1 MKNAAAPPRLA
12 LWLLDR
18 LSGWGDDYGAAGDY
32 EEYYRAVVAE
42 LGIRRARREIWKQV
56 VAAFPGHV
64 KNTLIWSNVMI
75 KNYFRI
81 AVRNLWKYK
90 GYSFI
95 NIAGLSAGMACCL
108 LIFLYVSQELSYDKY
123 HPGRERIF
131 RVAEEIKS
139 KTNTRVFAAAGF
151 PVGPAVKAEYPEVE
165 ASARAFLRVNRLIE
179 YGERKFYEPRVFFID
194 EDLFKILALPL
205 VEGDP
210 RTVLSRPDTAVL
222 TRDMAR
228 KYFGGEPAVGKTVKY
243 DGQKLLEI
251 TGVLENTPS
260 ATHFRYDWL
269 VSLETLRDVMSRE
282 FENWYGTMAYTYVKL
297 RPGAAAGEFGRRISG
312 LAERHVGDRLKAAGQ
327 EYRYFL
333 QPVTDIHLRSKLLY
347 EIEPAGNANALSLL
361 SAAAVFILAIAGMN
375 FVSLATA
382 RSTRRAREVGLR
394 KVVGAGHRQLVA
406 QLLGE
411 SVFLSALA
419 VLGAVLLT
427 GLVLGF
433 FNQLAGTSFS
443 FPDLLRPR
451 NIIFIA
457 GVWLLA
463 GFGAGIYPALLLAA
477 FKPATTLRGSFK
489 AGRLGVLTRKI
500 LVVGQF
506 FIAALLIVGTL
517 VIVRQIRFMKD
528 QDLGFSKEQK
538 LILPVQGAPQGLGQ
552 RSEIVKASFLGIPG
566 VRGAAASLTVPGRT
580 PWNFNVSLGE
590 RGAGSN
596 WAMYHLYIDPD
607 FIPLYGIQLAAGR
620 AFQSDMSAD
629 MTRDYDQVPVFMI
642 NEAAVRAFGFA
653 AGEDALGR
661 QITTGHG
668 GRTGIIIG
676 VVKDFHFFGLQ
687 QKVGPLVMEW
697 FPSTFGCISLNVRTE
712 GLSETLA
719 AVEKKWKEL
728 FPSLPLDS
736 FFLDEDFNKQY
747 RADERL
753 WGITRAF
760 TALGIMISCLGL
772 FGLAAYLAEQR
783 TKEIGIRRVLGAS
796 ASGIVARFLGD
807 FIKMVI
813 LANILA
819 IPVAWLAMNQWLRDY
834 AYHTQLT
841 PWVFVL
847 AAGLSLAVAMLTVGY
862 QSIRAALANP
872 ADSLRNE

>member
-1 MKNAAAPPRLA
+1 
-12 LWLLDR
+12 
-18 LSGWGDDYGAAGDY
+18 
-32 EEYYRAVVAE
+32 
-42 LGIRRARREIWKQV
+42 
-56 VAAFPGHV
+56 
-64 KNTLIWSNVMI
+64 MI

-81 AVRNLWKYK
+81 AIRNLCKYK

-123 HPGRERIF
+123 HQGRERVF
-131 RVAEEIKS
+131 RIAEEIKS
-139 KTNTRVFAAAGF
+139 KTNTRVFAATGF
-151 PVGPAVKAEYPEVE
+151 PVGPTLKAEYPDVE

-179 YGERKFYEPRVFFID
+179 YGEIKFYEPRIFFID
-194 EDLFKILALPL
+194 EDLFKILTLPL

-210 RTVLSRPDTAVL
+210 RTALSRPNTAVV

-251 TGVLENTPS
+251 TGVLENAPS
-260 ATHFRYDWL
+260 ATHFKYDWL
-269 VSLETLRDVMSRE
+269 VSLETLRDVMGRE
-282 FENWYGTMAYTYVKL
+282 FENWFGTMAYTYIRLK
-297 RPGAAAGEFGRRISG
+297 PGSDAEEFERGIGG
-312 LAERHVGDRLKAAGQ
+312 LAGRHVGDRLRSAGQ
-327 EYRYFL
+327 EYRYLL

-347 EIEPAGNANALSLL
+347 EIEPAGNATALSLL
-361 SAAAVFILAIAGMN
+361 SAAAVFILVIAGMN

-394 KVVGAGHRQLVA
+394 KVFGARRHHLVA

-411 SVFLSALA
+411 SFLLSALA
-419 VLGAVLLT
+419 VLGAILLT
-427 GLVLGF
+427 GLALGF
-433 FNQLAGTSFS
+433 FNRLAGTIFS
-443 FPDLLRPR
+443 FPDLLRPA
-451 NIIFIA
+451 NVIFIA

-463 GFGAGIYPALLLAA
+463 GFGAGIYPALLLAG
-477 FKPATTLRGSFK
+477 FKPAATLRGSFK
-489 AGRLGVLTRKI
+489 AGRLGILTRKI

-506 FIAALLIVGTL
+506 SIAALLVVGTL

-528 QDLGFSKEQK
+528 QNLGFSKEQK
-538 LILPVQGAPQGLGQ
+538 LVLPVRGEGTGLGQ
-552 RSEIVKASFLGIPG
+552 RSEMIKASFLGIPG
-566 VRGAAASLTVPGRT
+566 VGGAAASLTVPGRT
-580 PWNFNVSLGE
+580 PWSFNVSLGE
-590 RGAGSN
+590 RGAGNN

-607 FIPLYGIQLAAGR
+607 FIPLYGIELAAGR
-620 AFQSDMSAD
+620 AFQKDMSAD
-629 MTRDYDQVPVFMI
+629 MTRDYDQVPVFMV

-653 AGEDALGR
+653 AAEDALGQR
-661 QITTGHG
+661 ITSGHG
-668 GRTGIIIG
+668 GRTGAIIG

-687 QKVGPLVMEW
+687 QNVGPLVMEW

-712 GLSETLA
+712 GLSGTLA

-728 FPSLPLDS
+728 FPGLPLDN

-783 TKEIGIRRVLGAS
+783 TKEIGIRKVLGAS
-796 ASGIVARFLGD
+796 VSGIAARFSGD
-807 FIKMVI
+807 FIKMVV

-819 IPVAWLAMNQWLRDY
+819 IPVAWLAMNQWLRGY
-834 AYHTQLT
+834 AYHVRLT
-841 PWVFVL
+841 PWVFIL
-847 AAGLSLAVAMLTVGY
+847 AAGLSLAVALLTVGY
-862 QSIRAALANP
+862 QSLRAALANP
-872 ADSLRNE
+872 TNSLRHE